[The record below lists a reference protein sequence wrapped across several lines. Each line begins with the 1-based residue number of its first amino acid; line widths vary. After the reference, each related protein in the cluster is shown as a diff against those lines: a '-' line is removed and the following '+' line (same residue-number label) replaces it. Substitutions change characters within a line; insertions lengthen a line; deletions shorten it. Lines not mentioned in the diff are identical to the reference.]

1 MAVASLRF
9 QVAIAPCGRPQTAVK
24 LFFFFF
30 FFFFIGDDLLVDCS
44 EEEQLVV
51 NSWSSATTGQS
62 HQDADSGEAATEIS
76 SRR

>member
-24 LFFFFF
+24 LLLFFF
-30 FFFFIGDDLLVDCS
+30 FFFFIGDLLVDCS